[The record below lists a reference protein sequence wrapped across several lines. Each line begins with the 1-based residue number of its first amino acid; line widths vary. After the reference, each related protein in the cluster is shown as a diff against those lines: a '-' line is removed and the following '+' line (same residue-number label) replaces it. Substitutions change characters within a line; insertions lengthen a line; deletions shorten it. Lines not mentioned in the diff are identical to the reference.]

1 MTGAR
6 GIVTS
11 VGYTL
16 ALASLGAMIVAP
28 VSYALAD
35 EGADPSTVST
45 AITSS
50 QSNASVALEKDETV
64 NVSTYADGS
73 VKNVKVSTTL
83 KTGGNTDVADAT
95 SLGDLKADDEDVS
108 FSQEGELVWHSP
120 SGKDIVYTGTTNA
133 ALPIEIKVTYRY
145 NGSYITPQELRGKS
159 GHVVIRYDYINNSQ
173 TTSDGI
179 QVYTPF
185 AAMTGLMLDKDVFS
199 NVKLKNGRLIE
210 DGDRLIAL
218 GYAMPGLA
226 SSLDAGGDFEVPD
239 YFEVEAD
246 AVNFELG
253 SSLTMVSPDL
263 LDGFDASDF
272 NTGEYADA
280 SSGLK
285 SAMAE
290 LTKGSNELAD
300 GLKELANGA
309 KSLSEGASQL
319 DANLVSATNEVPALT
334 NSIAQLHA
342 GSTNLANGIGEF
354 KQQLVNTKGSLYQMQ
369 QGAAQISSA
378 LESGQLQQLANV
390 LTKAAQELEADS
402 QVMAKIEELK
412 TNVQNDVVGAQD
424 SYNSM
429 RSDVITAIRASNA
442 TDAQKRSLEDMI
454 NSYDVSTKLGVVS
467 NDVADLA
474 SYASQLSVGDTQV
487 AIGALQAADFT
498 QLSAGAKELSSGLQQ
513 VVDGFGDD
521 GQANTLI
528 GAAAS
533 LQSGADQIDQ
543 GLAMLEGKS
552 NELATGMSQIA
563 SGVSQISQGA
573 SQLSDATQQ
582 AADGSGS
589 MAEGLQKFN
598 DEGVSKIADVIDN
611 KLVKLGNRFAAVT
624 NAGGSYKNFAGITEG
639 TAGSVKFVFETE
651 AIENE

>member
-1 MTGAR
+1 MTATQ

-16 ALASLGAMIVAP
+16 AIASLSAMIVAP
-28 VSYALAD
+28 AGYALAD
-35 EGADPSTVST
+35 EGTDPSTDST
-45 AITSS
+45 AISSS
-50 QSNASVALEKDETV
+50 QSNAPVALEKNETV
-64 NVSTYADGS
+64 NVITYADGS
-73 VKNVKVSTTL
+73 VKSVKVSTTL
-83 KTGGNTDVADAT
+83 KTNGNADVADMT
-95 SLGDLKADDEDVS
+95 SLGDLKADDENVS

-120 SGKDIVYTGTTNA
+120 SGKDVVYSGTTNA

-173 TTSDGI
+173 TIADGI

-199 NVKLKNGRLIE
+199 NVKVKNGRLIE

-226 SSLDAGGDFEVPD
+226 SSLDAGDDFEVPD

-246 AVNFELG
+246 AVDFELG

-272 NTGEYADA
+272 NTSEYADA
-280 SSGLK
+280 SNGLK

-342 GSTNLANGIGEF
+342 GSTNLANEIGEF

-429 RSDVITAIRASNA
+429 RSDVITAIRASDA

-513 VVDGFGDD
+513 VVDGLGDD

-598 DEGVSKIADVIDN
+598 DEGVSKIADAIDN
-611 KLVKLGNRFAAVT
+611 RIVKLGNRFTAVT

-651 AIENE
+651 AIEND